1 MSSRDASRRND
12 SSGEER
18 QGIQPRYRRAFGC
31 VTWVYMAILTFLAAA
46 FLLTLPF
53 RYIGGDEIFGYALP
67 RLAFFGLVLILP
79 GMALG
84 AVLGARTYRAPVR
97 LATRVGAGIGAVI
110 GWTSFFTLA
119 WFAVAFDF
127 DRRDQAFR
135 TVVFPGIEGGAAF
148 YVFPPLVLLSTGL
161 VLYAL
166 YAKQPSFER
175 RRRLA
180 LLGAALAVLTGLVIV
195 ASDFDPLGI
204 AGALISTLAA
214 ALGGWVGG
222 AGYARAGGDDMIP
235 PDAVRK

>member
-1 MSSRDASRRND
+1 MSSRRNG

-31 VTWVYMAILTFLAAA
+31 VTWVYMAILVFLAAA

-67 RLAFFGLVLILP
+67 RLAFFGLVLIFP

-84 AVLGARTYRAPVR
+84 AVLGARTYRAPKR

-110 GWTSFFTLA
+110 GWTSFFALA

-135 TVVFPGIEGGAAF
+135 TVVFSGIEGSAAF
-148 YVFPPLVLLSTGL
+148 YAFPALVLLSTGL
-161 VLYAL
+161 ILYAL
-166 YAKQPSFER
+166 YAKKPGFER
-175 RRRLA
+175 RRRLT
-180 LLGAALAVLTGLVIV
+180 LLGAALAVLTGLAIV

-204 AGALISTLAA
+204 AGALISTVAAVLA
-214 ALGGWVGG
+214 GWVAGV
-222 AGYARAGGDDMIP
+222 GYARAGGDEMIP
-235 PDAVRK
+235 PGAVRK